1 MSEALRILLW
11 TSSILML
18 VATYLFF
25 VLRLAIAVQPYRLKL
40 AREGERLSMSPG
52 LTAFDREYIRFCLDN
67 AYNGALVFSAIFV
80 LPLSGI
86 RLMISRNSKKSATE
100 IDEIEFS
107 RSHHFDQISRLF
119 YCSVIAANPV
129 CALIV
134 AVELVAIVFFGVL
147 CAGNLEFLRRIAA
160 SVIASEY
167 AAEKL
172 MHT

>member
-11 TSSILML
+11 TGLVLVL

-40 AREGERLSMSPG
+40 AREGERLSRSPG

-67 AYNGALVFSAIFV
+67 AYSGAIVFSAIFA
-80 LPLSGI
+80 LPLSGF
-86 RLMISRNSKKSATE
+86 RLMLSRNNKSSDIDNESKLIK
-100 IDEIEFS
+100 
-107 RSHHFDQISRLF
+107 SHHLDQVSRLF
-119 YCSVIAANPV
+119 YCSVIAANPI

-134 AVELVAIVFFGVL
+134 AIELIAIVFFGVL
-147 CAGNLEFLRRIAA
+147 WAGNLEFLRRIAA
-160 SVIASEY
+160 RIIASEY
-167 AAEKL
+167 ASEKL